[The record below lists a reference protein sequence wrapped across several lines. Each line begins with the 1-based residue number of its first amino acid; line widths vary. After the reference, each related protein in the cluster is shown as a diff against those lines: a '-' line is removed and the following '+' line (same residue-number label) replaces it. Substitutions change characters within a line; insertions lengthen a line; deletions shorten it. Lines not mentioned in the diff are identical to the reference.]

1 MAINSKH
8 PILETSGLN
17 LGYGQTT
24 LFSNLNLNFEKGEL
38 IAVLGANGIGK
49 STLLRTLSGLQPAL
63 GGDIRVEGELLE
75 QMTLMER
82 ARAVSVVLT
91 REMPASG
98 LSGREI
104 AALGRQPHT
113 DWLGR
118 LTPSDQQIV
127 EQALELC
134 DCAKFADRKWRELSD
149 GQRQK
154 IMVSRAIAQHTPLI
168 FLDEPTTHLD
178 LPNKIALFRLLKQL
192 VVKTGRTVVFS
203 THELS
208 LALKFS
214 DRILALMPGE
224 VACGTLS
231 ELTQTGTFDRLFPNS
246 GLRFNTDSFA
256 YEFDGI

>member
-1 MAINSKH
+1 MAIIPEHS
-8 PILETSGLN
+8 ILETHALN

-24 LFSNLNLNFEKGEL
+24 LFSDLNLRFKKGEL
-38 IAVLGANGIGK
+38 LAVLGANGIGK

-63 GGDIRVEGELLE
+63 KGDIRIQNEPLA
-75 QMTLMER
+75 QMNLMQR

-91 REMPASG
+91 RETPASG

-118 LTPSDQQIV
+118 MSTSDLRRV
-127 EQALELC
+127 EEALELC
-134 DCAKFADRKWRELSD
+134 DCIKFADRKWRELSD

-154 IMVSRAIAQHTPLI
+154 IMVARAIAQETPLI

-178 LPNKIALFRLLKQL
+178 LPNKISLFRLLKQL
-192 VVKTGRTVVFS
+192 VAKTERTVVFS

-214 DRILALMPGE
+214 DRLLALMPGE
-224 VACGTLS
+224 VALGTLY
-231 ELTQTGTFDRLFPNS
+231 EFTQAGTFDRLFPES
-246 GLRFNTDSFA
+246 GLKFDADSHAF
-256 YEFDGI
+256 EFEGI

>member
-1 MAINSKH
+1 MAV
-8 PILETSGLN
+8 TSSNTVLHTQGLHV
-17 LGYGQTT
+17 GYGQST
-24 LFSNLNLNFEKGEL
+24 LFSDLNLSFAKGEL
-38 IAVLGANGIGK
+38 LAVLGANGVGK

-63 GGDIRVEGELLE
+63 KGDIQIGAE
-75 QMTLMER
+75 QLSQMNLIQR

-91 REMPASG
+91 RETPASG

-113 DWLGR
+113 NWLGR
-118 LTPSDQQIV
+118 LTASDHQIV
-127 EQALELC
+127 QQALELC
-134 DCAKFADRKWRELSD
+134 HCTGFDDRKWRELSD

-154 IMVSRAIAQHTPLI
+154 IMVARAIAQQTPLV

-192 VVKTGRTVVFS
+192 VVTTGRTVVFS

-214 DRILALMPGE
+214 DRFLALMSGE
-224 VACGTLS
+224 VALGTLDDFKHN
-231 ELTQTGTFDRLFPNS
+231 GTFDRLFPES
-246 GLRFNTDSFA
+246 GLTFNADADTYDFG
-256 YEFDGI
+256 GI

>member
-1 MAINSKH
+1 M
-8 PILETSGLN
+8 
-17 LGYGQTT
+17 
-24 LFSNLNLNFEKGEL
+24 
-38 IAVLGANGIGK
+38 
-49 STLLRTLSGLQPAL
+49 LRTLSGLQPAL
-63 GGDIRVEGELLE
+63 GGEIRIQDEPLE
-75 QMTLMER
+75 QMNLMQR

-91 REMPASG
+91 RETPVSG

-118 LTPSDQQIV
+118 LTASDQQIV
-127 EQALELC
+127 QQALELC
-134 DCAKFADRKWRELSD
+134 DCSQFADRKWRELSD

-154 IMVSRAIAQHTPLI
+154 IMVARAIAQQTPLV

-192 VVKTGRTVVFS
+192 VTATGRTVVYS

-214 DRILALMPGE
+214 DRFLALMPGE
-224 VACGTLS
+224 VALGTLAA
-231 ELTQTGTFDRLFPNS
+231 LKNDGTFDRLFPGS
-246 GLRFNTDSFA
+246 GLTFDADSHT
-256 YEFDGI
+256 YEFGGI